1 MARSSDRRSSG
12 AARKILGL
20 AFFVVIAI
28 AVYSIVWYYLAD
40 QLRSRVEGLIA
51 GLEAEAIAAEC
62 GDLDIRGYPFRLGVF
77 CDSVS
82 AERTGAEPA
91 SLTTAAF
98 RSAAQIYR
106 PGHIV
111 SELDGPASF
120 TTPAGESVTADWQ
133 SLQASTVFSTSGLQR
148 ASLDGGSITADIVSG
163 EDDMQAEIAG
173 LQFHTRRNGPD
184 LDLALSAEG
193 AQITT
198 AGLPAPLPA
207 FDLAG
212 QATITDGADFLSG
225 RQIAVEE
232 LRGTRGQLH
241 ETVLTTEG
249 GAALRISGPFE
260 IAEDGLISGAF
271 RIGIEKLPDWQATL
285 SAALPMFA
293 GPIQTAGGVLSSLAG
308 DGDSVSFDLAVRDGR
323 VMLGIIPIGE
333 LPPI

>member
-1 MARSSDRRSSG
+1 MARSSGRRSSG
-12 AARKILGL
+12 ARKILGL
-20 AFFVVIAI
+20 AFFVVIAV
-28 AVYSIVWYYLAD
+28 AVYSIVWYYLAE
-40 QLRSRVEGLIA
+40 QLRGRVEGLIA

-82 AERTGAEPA
+82 AERIGAEPV
-91 SLTTAAF
+91 SLSTAAF

-111 SELDGPASF
+111 SELDGPATF

-133 SLQASTVFSTSGLQR
+133 SLRASTVFTTSGLQR
-148 ASLDGGSITADIVSG
+148 ASLEGGSVTADIASG
-163 EDDMQAEIAG
+163 EGDVEAQIGG
-173 LQFHTRRNGPD
+173 LQLHTRRNGPD
-184 LDLALSAEG
+184 LDLALAADD

-198 AGLPAPLPA
+198 AALPAPLPA

-212 QATITDGADFLSG
+212 QATIADGADFLSG

-241 ETVLTTEG
+241 EAVLTTKD

-260 IAEDGLISGAF
+260 IAEDGLISGEF
-271 RIGIEKLPDWQATL
+271 KIGIEKLPDWQATL

-293 GPIQTAGGVLSSLAG
+293 DPIRTAGGLLGSLAG
-308 DGDSVSFDLAVRDGR
+308 DGDSVSIDLAIRDGR